1 MSGYVTRLLA
11 LSVAVTAL
19 AALAW
24 AEPAHALHELE
35 CPAFQGTHIDPA
47 TGKQRCGALSNET
60 RKQAVRVRRLLQE
73 QKRRTQTSPEV
84 QRQRN
89 RPRLLL
95 QEQQR
100 RTRDLEVQ
108 RTIRTKAQARITDLE
123 IGRQKQ
129 AILRN
134 AGKRKQPALDL
145 RQSIAL
151 REVLNRQAAV
161 GKQRRERSRLSG
173 LVLQRNLLEQGIR
186 RVKTDLL
193 DDQKLLTRIL
203 RKKQQRQ

>member
-73 QKRRTQTSPEV
+73 QRRRTQTSPEV

-134 AGKRKQPALDL
+134 AGKRKQPAIDRPAGGLEPPGG
-145 RQSIAL
+145 RGKAAPGAFAAQRPGASAQPFGAGNQA
-151 REVLNRQAAV
+151 RED
-161 GKQRRERSRLSG
+161 GPPG
-173 LVLQRNLLEQGIR
+173 
-186 RVKTDLL
+186 
-193 DDQKLLTRIL
+193 
-203 RKKQQRQ
+203 